1 MKLRHTPLSQNNF
14 RAGGSCAR
22 PGEVADGSHL
32 LPEMC
37 LTFCAGEQAVASD
50 SLTPQAGSGFG
61 SGLDLEACQT
71 AGQSLWRAPSQG
83 LRVESG
89 TGFSLGNVL
98 LLGGFQDSGQVGVL
112 GSLSYLWLLE
122 RLCLWE
128 QSSGECD
135 HRHLPLWACCGG
147 GGRAGRG
154 RLLSRVSGACTGA
167 LGVCFLTL
175 FRGLSTHCICTVWS
189 TAPPLLL
196 VQLCHCRHR
205 LNGRCPHSGTGRLE
219 VRQKAASGRACPRCS
234 SRGGMSVLPQGC
246 LLAGFCPVGTFVH
259 RLTLSSVAPPTPTPG
274 DLGPH
279 TCLGLSQH
287 RASSSALG
295 HRWAFPSGRRLLENQ
310 AVVVRGGG
318 QGLRG
323 TVS

>member
-1 MKLRHTPLSQNNF
+1 MGVLWGRWE
-14 RAGGSCAR
+14 GGS
-22 PGEVADGSHL
+22 GE
-32 LPEMC
+32 
-37 LTFCAGEQAVASD
+37 AS
-50 SLTPQAGSGFG
+50 LQGQW
-61 SGLDLEACQT
+61 GLHWCT
-71 AGQSLWRAPSQG
+71 WC
-83 LRVESG
+83 
-89 TGFSLGNVL
+89 L
-98 LLGGFQDSGQVGVL
+98 LLNSFPWAFHPL
-112 GSLSYLWLLE
+112 YL
-122 RLCLWE
+122 
-128 QSSGECD
+128 
-135 HRHLPLWACCGG
+135 
-147 GGRAGRG
+147 
-154 RLLSRVSGACTGA
+154 
-167 LGVCFLTL
+167 
-175 FRGLSTHCICTVWS
+175 HCVEHC
-189 TAPPLLL
+189 APAAS